1 MEIRQHFVHLR
12 QGFTLLRK
20 SMGNKTE
27 PPGKGF
33 YVGKRRR
40 GVRSFLK
47 KHWAYVLGFIVAFIF
62 SLLITRFG

>member
-1 MEIRQHFVHLR
+1 MEIRQSFVHFR

-20 SMGNKTE
+20 SRENKTE
-27 PPGKGF
+27 PPGKGVYF
-33 YVGKRRR
+33 GRPRR
-40 GVRSFLK
+40 GAQSFLK

>member
-1 MEIRQHFVHLR
+1 MEIRQSFVHFR

-20 SMGNKTE
+20 SKENKTE

-33 YVGKRRR
+33 YVGRRR
-40 GVRSFLK
+40 SRVRSFLK